1 MKSYA
6 CRILFVAVTTAWASA
21 SSGGAIE
28 NRDALDIALGI
39 AVVPPDEAAAAQ
51 RTDRLTLYAADNYTY
66 DDNVYRLPANVDLT
80 TLPQIGRNPS
90 RHDSIDTAT
99 AGLDG
104 EWLTGARQS
113 LDVDLQANYNRFF
126 QNTDLSN
133 VSSTDSAAWNWGL
146 GDSLSGKI
154 GADYDRLFGGFA
166 NTQVY
171 SRDMVNKT
179 DYYASVRY
187 QVGPRWGIFGG
198 VLGSNYSVTSPQA
211 TYNNS
216 STKSFDGGFDFTKE
230 QNRIGFDYRYDD
242 SRAPNAAILNG
253 VPFDPDFRQDRA
265 RVLLRYALSEK
276 TTIDASAGYL
286 KREYPSSAIGSF
298 SGEIWRVA
306 LQWQPT
312 PKTQLLVGVWQQLD
326 ADLTS
331 QTDYFVDKGESLT
344 PQWVA
349 SEKLTF
355 SATVSHE
362 TQNYV
367 GANPVGPIPI
377 DFIAQARHDTLT
389 SETANLVYTPIQAL
403 VLTFSAGHVRR
414 GSNISGTATSI
425 PATSSSSPF
434 DYNDVQGSVNITYK
448 FFRRGDTT

>member
-1 MKSYA
+1 MNSHTR
-6 CRILFVAVTTAWASA
+6 RILFGVTATAWASV

-28 NRDALDIALGI
+28 YRDSLDIAVAPL
-39 AVVPPDEAAAAQ
+39 DEVAGVQ
-51 RTDRLTLYAADNYTY
+51 RTDRLSLYVGDNYNY
-66 DDNVYRLPANVDLT
+66 DDNIYRLPSNVDLA
-80 TLPQIGRNPS
+80 TLPGIGANPS
-90 RHDSIDTAT
+90 RHDSIDSAI

-113 LDVDLQANYNRFF
+113 VDVDLSADYNRFF
-126 QNTDLSN
+126 RNTDLSN
-133 VSSTDSAAWNWGL
+133 VSTTDSAAWNWGL
-146 GDSLSGKI
+146 GDSLSGKV
-154 GADYDRLFGGFA
+154 GADYGRLFGGFA

-179 DYYASVRY
+179 DYYASLRY

-198 VLGSNYSVTSPQA
+198 VLGSNYSVTAPQA

-216 STKSFDGGFDFTKE
+216 STKSVDGGFDFTTDR
-230 QNRIGFDYRYDD
+230 NRIGFDYRYND
-242 SRAPNAAILNG
+242 SRAPNSALLNG
-253 VPFDPDFRQDRA
+253 VLFDPDFREDRA
-265 RVLLRYALSEK
+265 RVLFRYALSEK
-276 TTIDASAGYL
+276 TIIDASAGYL
-286 KREYPSSAIGSF
+286 KREYPSAAIGSF
-298 SGEIWRVA
+298 SGEIWRAA

-355 SATVSHE
+355 SATVSRD
-362 TQNYV
+362 TQNYI

-389 SETANLVYTPIQAL
+389 SETGNLVYTPIQAIT
-403 VLTFSAGHVRR
+403 LTFTVGHVKR
-414 GSNISGTATSI
+414 GSNISA
-425 PATSSSSPF
+425 F
-434 DYNDVQGSVNITYK
+434 EYNDLQGTVNIIYK
-448 FFRRGDTT
+448 FFRYGQTP